1 MALIHMAGRFG
12 GVATSRGTA
21 CVLLRRYQIGHAVDR
36 PVRGFTLVELL
47 VVIAIIGVLVGL
59 LVPAVQSAR
68 ESSRRSSCA
77 NNLKQLGLAVANYT
91 NTKNGKLP
99 AGGYISADWTAYRG
113 SGLARLLPFL
123 EESRVYDAINF
134 NSDPMS
140 QNINGTPIYSTV
152 IAGFI
157 CPSDDMSQVKAY
169 QTSIGWSVP
178 RATTNYVASAGP
190 AIQGD
195 NSSCSCTESYALRSY
210 QIPSDFVWEDRVGLR
225 SGPFNRLSLE
235 TDIKTVTDGLSKTI
249 FYGES
254 RPSCSSHMIG
264 GWLSANNGQGTTSTL
279 NPINLDTCDWSP
291 TSAQSGCKRT
301 CNYNYELG
309 FRSRHPGG
317 AQFSMG
323 DASVQWLA
331 ETIDHQVF
339 QYLGARND
347 GKQGSLP

>member
-1 MALIHMAGRFG
+1 MDTPCNGSRSAEARPSAALQRVGQGAD
-12 GVATSRGTA
+12 
-21 CVLLRRYQIGHAVDR
+21 RRRQ
-36 PVRGFTLVELL
+36 GFTLVELL
-47 VVIAIIGVLVGL
+47 VVIAIIGLVVGL
-59 LVPAVQSAR
+59 LVPAVQAAR

-91 NTKNGKLP
+91 NGKGGKLP
-99 AGGYISADWTAYRG
+99 AGGYIPPDWSANNRG
-113 SGLARLLPFL
+113 SGIARLLPFL
-123 EESRVYDAINF
+123 EESRVFNAINF

-140 QNINGTPIYSTV
+140 QSFPNGDWIYATT
-152 IAGFI
+152 IPGFV
-157 CPSDDMSQVKAY
+157 CPSDDPGQIKDF
-169 QTSIGWSVP
+169 QKSIGWTIP

-190 AIQGD
+190 SIQGD

-210 QIPSDFVWEDRVGLR
+210 QIPADFVWEDRVALR

-235 TDIKTVTDGLSKTI
+235 ITMKAVTDGLSKTI

-254 RPSCSSHMIG
+254 RPSCSDHHIA
-264 GWLSANNGQGTTSTL
+264 GWLQTNNGHGITSTL

-291 TSAQSGCKRT
+291 TSTQSGCNRAYNW
-301 CNYNYELG
+301 NYALG

-339 QYLGARND
+339 QYLGAMND
-347 GKQGSLP
+347 GKAASLP